1 MTGLRNFLM
10 FVFQNWTTIM
20 VCIGLIIGII
30 QKTKNFFDKST
41 DEQIRIAKEQIKQ
54 IMLKMVSEAE
64 VDYEDW
70 NKAGSI
76 KRSQVIKK
84 IFEMYPILSK
94 AIDQQAVIGWVDYQI
109 DSSLQTLSEVI
120 KENIKEEYKD
130 EAVIG

>member
-1 MTGLRNFLM
+1 
-10 FVFQNWTTIM
+10 
-20 VCIGLIIGII
+20 
-30 QKTKNFFDKST
+30 
-41 DEQIRIAKEQIKQ
+41 
-54 IMLKMVSEAE
+54 MLKMVSEAE

-130 EAVIG
+130 EAVSE

>member
-120 KENIKEEYKD
+120 KENIKEED
-130 EAVIG
+130 EAVSE